1 LGELRITRFV
11 EIVSSRPAAFSLQ
24 FALNDALRERSV
36 VHILYVDDSGTVADP
51 DERHFVLGAVSI
63 FERGLFHQIKAADD
77 CVSAF
82 NLGDPHEIELHGSA
96 MYNGRDGVW
105 RTVRERSSRE
115 KCISAALDT
124 LQGHASI
131 RLFAVIIDKQC
142 VSPRDP
148 VSTAFEEICNRFNLF
163 LTRMNDRR
171 REENQRGLIVM
182 DESKHEKPLQTL
194 ARKFRVDGSRW
205 GHFKNI
211 AEVPFFVD
219 SRASRMIQLAD
230 LVAWS
235 TFRKF
240 EFKDGRFFD
249 PIIRLFDADGG
260 VVHGLVH
267 YRPRDEEC
275 FCPGC
280 YSRTRRGPV
289 ERRRSSTIATI
300 VESVTITKTESGK

>member
-1 LGELRITRFV
+1 M
-11 EIVSSRPAAFSLQ
+11 
-24 FALNDALRERSV
+24 
-36 VHILYVDDSGTVADP
+36 HILYVDDSGTVADP
-51 DERHFVLGAVSI
+51 NERYFVLGGVCI

-77 CVSAF
+77 CVAAF

-96 MYNGRDGVW
+96 MYNGRDSVW
-105 RTVRERSSRE
+105 RTVRDRPIRERY
-115 KCISAALDT
+115 ISDALGT

-131 RLFAVIIDKQC
+131 RLFAIIIDKEWA
-142 VSPRDP
+142 SPRDP
-148 VSTAFEEICNRFNLF
+148 VSVAFEEICNRFNLF
-163 LTRMNDRR
+163 LTRINDRR
-171 REENQRGLIVM
+171 RDENQRGLIVM

-205 GHFKNI
+205 GRFRNV

-219 SRASRMIQLAD
+219 SRASRLIQLAD

-249 PIIRLFDADGG
+249 PLIRLFDADGG

-267 YRPRDEEC
+267 HHPRDEEC
-275 FCPGC
+275 FCPG
-280 YSRTRRGPV
+280 GLHPV
-289 ERRRSSTIATI
+289 RLTPA
-300 VESVTITKTESGK
+300 